1 MQTIFCGNYF
11 MFIYV
16 SDNPCHK
23 KAKIPQEKC
32 FHTISFFTKTT
43 PTALETRHVV
53 KNTGHISQLQTVG
66 SIQTSF
72 ANKQFFIDK
81 CNDLVYYILRFYP
94 RNNRDSILTLQN
106 FRNP

>member
-16 SDNPCHK
+16 SDNSCHK

-43 PTALETRHVV
+43 PTALETRHAV
-53 KNTGHISQLQTVG
+53 KNTGHISQLQNVG
-66 SIQTSF
+66 SIQTSL
-72 ANKQFFIDK
+72 ADKQFFLHK
-81 CNDLVYYILRFYP
+81 STALMYYI
-94 RNNRDSILTLQN
+94 
-106 FRNP
+106 